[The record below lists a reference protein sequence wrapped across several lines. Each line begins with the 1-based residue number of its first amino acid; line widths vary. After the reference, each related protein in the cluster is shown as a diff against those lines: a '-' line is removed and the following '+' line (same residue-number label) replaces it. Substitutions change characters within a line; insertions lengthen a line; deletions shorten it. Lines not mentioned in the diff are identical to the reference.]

1 MPILR
6 ILPFGVLALM
16 LAFAFATY
24 ADLPPQIPTNFDFNG
39 VVTGVRAKSV
49 QSWFG
54 LPFITLGIHLLLLTV
69 VYALPK
75 RPQLFNFPDKD
86 RFLRLPRSYQAPVIA
101 VMQSTLDL
109 TSLLVMVVMGL
120 VQVMMWRAAHGAT
133 DRVLHVVML
142 ILPVVLGPTILL
154 SVSRVSTAVDTAER
168 RWRDDERT
176 PQQTP

>member
-6 ILPFGVLALM
+6 ILPIGLFALM
-16 LAFAFATY
+16 LAFAFGTY
-24 ADLPPQIPTNFDFNG
+24 AGLPPEVPTHFDFSG
-39 VVTGVRAKSV
+39 AVTGVRAKSV

-54 LPFITLGIHLLLLTV
+54 LPFITLGIHLLLLSV

-86 RFLRLPRSYQAPVIA
+86 RFLRLPRSYQTPVIA

-142 ILPVVLGPTILL
+142 IVPVVLGPTILL
-154 SVSRVSTAVDTAER
+154 SVSRVSTAVDAAER
-168 RWRDDERT
+168 RWREDERAGRVR
-176 PQQTP
+176 